1 MLFSTIIQRKSIR
14 LWKYGQA
21 LWCSGL
27 VQSTHCTAPSSL
39 LYIVS
44 NYGFRLRFLC
54 LHIFVSVATF
64 LPVFPKLVLQPYRFL
79 IENYLPP
86 LPAGFYGL
94 MPRTSKFL
102 LILKGSLDAISSP
115 TPSLKIQIMCGK
127 VCLRGKGKSLLGIVN
142 KLLRTTSLLTSPS
155 NVLPYYLK

>member
-1 MLFSTIIQRKSIR
+1 MKISSAFMRYHFFLHYGWFLQNLEKDFIPTLLHTTVHSLICICYLLFLQGKSNR

-54 LHIFVSVATF
+54 LHVFVSVATF

-79 IENYLPP
+79 IENYLP
-86 LPAGFYGL
+86 
-94 MPRTSKFL
+94 S
-102 LILKGSLDAISSP
+102 
-115 TPSLKIQIMCGK
+115 
-127 VCLRGKGKSLLGIVN
+127 
-142 KLLRTTSLLTSPS
+142 
-155 NVLPYYLK
+155 